1 MASRHK
7 QNPHLKPLEQAMAA
21 RFGWQTNASWRD
33 TLIAAIEIKSAKVGM
48 DELAYC
54 RMAIAS
60 PGELEVLAG
69 MVTNSETRFFR
80 ESEQYEALKNSA
92 IPELIGMRSGERRL
106 DLWSAACS
114 TGEEPYSLA
123 MLVNEALGTEARHWK
138 VNLVATDLRGPAII
152 SASQGRYASSAIQLI
167 DPKLREKYFIE
178 SGSKGREGAFNI
190 HPAIRRMVT
199 YRRANLYDT
208 GFWKTMSQQFDLV
221 ICNNLLLYFHA
232 LAVRQTVERLGSALK
247 AGGLLMVMKN
257 ETGYVEHPKL
267 KRVPTLAGSFFRK
280 LD

>member
-1 MASRHK
+1 MPLKQK

-33 TLIAAIEIKSAKVGM
+33 TLIAAIEVKATKVGM
-48 DELAYC
+48 DELAYS

-80 ESEQYEALKNSA
+80 ETDQYEGLKNEA
-92 IPELIGMRSGERRL
+92 IPELIATRSKERRL
-106 DLWSAACS
+106 DIWSAACS

-123 MLVNEALGTEARHWK
+123 MLLSESLGSELAHWK
-138 VNLVATDLRGPAII
+138 INLIATDLRGPSII
-152 SASQGRYASSAIQLI
+152 SASQGRYLSSAIQLI
-167 DPKLREKYFIE
+167 DPNLRGKYFLE
-178 SGSKGREGAFNI
+178 SGSNGRESAFDI

-199 YRRANLYDT
+199 FRRANLYDAN
-208 GFWKTMSQQFDLV
+208 FWNTMGMRFDLIV
-221 ICNNLLLYFHA
+221 CNNLLLYFHA
-232 LAVRQTVERLGSALK
+232 LAIRQTVDRLANVIK

-257 ETGYVEHPKL
+257 ETGYIEQAKL
-267 KRVPTLAGSFFRK
+267 RRDPRLPGSFFRK
-280 LD
+280 VN

>member
-1 MASRHK
+1 MAPKPK

-33 TLIAAIEIKSAKVGM
+33 MLIEAIERKAEKVGM

-69 MVTNSETRFFR
+69 MVSNSETRFFR
-80 ESEQYEALKNSA
+80 ESDQYEGLKNST
-92 IPELIGMRSGERRL
+92 IPELIELRARERRL

-123 MLVNEALGTEARHWK
+123 MLLSEALGPELVHWK
-138 VNLVATDLRGPAII
+138 INLIATDLRGPSII
-152 SASQGRYASSAIQLI
+152 SASQGRYLSSAIQLI
-167 DPKLREKYFIE
+167 APGLREKYFLE
-178 SGSKGREGAFNI
+178 SGTNGREPSYDI
-190 HPAIRRMVT
+190 HPAIRRMVAF
-199 YRRANLYDT
+199 RRANLYDA
-208 GFWKTMSQQFDLV
+208 GFWKTMGLRFDL
-221 ICNNLLLYFHA
+221 ILCNNLLLYFHA
-232 LAVRQTVERLGSALK
+232 LAIRQTVERLANSLK
-247 AGGLLMVMKN
+247 PGGLLMVMKN
-257 ETGYVEHPKL
+257 ETGYIEQPRL
-267 KRVPTLAGSFFRK
+267 RRDPALPGSFFRR